1 MKIAYLYY
9 DFLNLYGESGNIK
22 IISNIL
28 KYNKIKHEILYLSLD
43 DELEF
48 DKYDLVYIGS
58 GTEDNLLIALKHLSK
73 YKNDIKKYIEDNKF
87 MLITGNSVDLF
98 GQKIMADVTYDGLGI
113 FDYNI
118 TRGKRKMAEVYLDG
132 KIVKN
137 KIKKYLKEHLESY
150 RGKVKNVVLGC
161 THYPLIQDEI
171 QEVLGEVTFFNGAPY
186 LAKHLKEVLEEKDLS
201 NNKGKKGTIQFIDS
215 SNDEQKKKRFFEIL
229 EK

>member
-73 YKNDIKKYIEDNKF
+73 YKNDIKKYIDDNKF
-87 MLITGNSVDLF
+87 MLVTGNSVDMF
-98 GQKIMADVTYDGLGI
+98 GKKIDDNKALNIFEYEVTK
-113 FDYNI
+113 
-118 TRGKRKMAEVYLDG
+118 GKRKMEEVYING
-132 KIVKN
+132 NIIKN
-137 KIKKYLKEHLESY
+137 KILGFINNNSYVDKLEYPLFENEGIKYKNFYGTYILGPILVRNPMFVKYFLDNLTNKKLKYDLKLETKAY
-150 RGKVKNVVLGC
+150 KEFVKNFK
-161 THYPLIQDEI
+161 E
-171 QEVLGEVTFFNGAPY
+171 EVHE
-186 LAKHLKEVLEEKDLS
+186 
-201 NNKGKKGTIQFIDS
+201 
-215 SNDEQKKKRFFEIL
+215 
-229 EK
+229 

>member
-73 YKNDIKKYIEDNKF
+73 YKEDIKKYIEDNKF
-87 MLITGNSVDLF
+87 MLVTGNSVDIF
-98 GQKIMADVTYDGLGI
+98 GKKIEDNKGLNI
-113 FDYNI
+113 FDYEV
-118 TRGKRKMAEVYLDG
+118 TKGKRKMEEVYH
-132 KIVKN
+132 N
-137 KIKKYLKEHLESY
+137 KILGFINNNSYNSKYSDADIIRYNNFYGTYILGPILVRNPELVKQFLNDLTNKKLKYDLKLEIKAY
-150 RGKVKNVVLGC
+150 NEF
-161 THYPLIQDEI
+161 INN
-171 QEVLGEVTFFNGAPY
+171 F
-186 LAKHLKEVLEEKDLS
+186 KECINE
-201 NNKGKKGTIQFIDS
+201 
-215 SNDEQKKKRFFEIL
+215 
-229 EK
+229 

>member
-43 DELEF
+43 DDLDF
-48 DKYDLVYIGS
+48 NSYDLVYIGS
-58 GTEDNLLIALKHLSK
+58 GTEENQLIALNHLMN
-73 YKNDIKKYIEDNKF
+73 YRDDIKKYIEDNKF

-98 GQKIMADVTYDGLGI
+98 GQKIMADGTYDGLGI

-118 TRGKRKMAEVYLDG
+118 TRGKRKMAEIYLDG

-137 KIKKYLKEHLESY
+137 KILGFINNNSYIDKIIYPLFENEGIKYHNFYATYILGPILVRNPEFTKYFLNRLTNKKLKYDLKLETKAY
-150 RGKVKNVVLGC
+150 HEFVKNFK
-161 THYPLIQDEI
+161 E
-171 QEVLGEVTFFNGAPY
+171 EVCE
-186 LAKHLKEVLEEKDLS
+186 
-201 NNKGKKGTIQFIDS
+201 
-215 SNDEQKKKRFFEIL
+215 
-229 EK
+229 

>member
-43 DELEF
+43 DKLEF

-87 MLITGNSVDLF
+87 MLVTGNSVDMF
-98 GQKIMADVTYDGLGI
+98 GKKIEDIKALNI
-113 FDYNI
+113 FDYEV
-118 TRGKRKMAEVYLDG
+118 TKGKRKMEEVYH
-132 KIVKN
+132 N
-137 KIKKYLKEHLESY
+137 KILGFINNNSY
-150 RGKVKNVVLGC
+150 NSE
-161 THYPLIQDEI
+161 Y
-171 QEVLGEVTFFNGAPY
+171 
-186 LAKHLKEVLEEKDLS
+186 
-201 NNKGKKGTIQFIDS
+201 IDS
-215 SNDEQKKKRFFEIL
+215 DIIRHNNFYGTYILGPILVRNPELIKQFLNQLTDKKLKYDLKL
-229 EK
+229 ETKAYNEFIKNFKENNHE

>member
-43 DELEF
+43 DKLEF

-87 MLITGNSVDLF
+87 MLVTGNSVDMF
-98 GQKIMADVTYDGLGI
+98 GKKIDDIKALNI
-113 FDYNI
+113 FDYEV
-118 TRGKRKMAEVYLDG
+118 TKGKRKMDEVYH
-132 KIVKN
+132 N
-137 KIKKYLKEHLESY
+137 KILGFINNNSYNSEYSDTDIIKYNNFYGTYILGPILVRNPELVKQFLNDLTNKKLKYELKLETKAY
-150 RGKVKNVVLGC
+150 NEFIKN
-161 THYPLIQDEI
+161 
-171 QEVLGEVTFFNGAPY
+171 F
-186 LAKHLKEVLEEKDLS
+186 KENINE
-201 NNKGKKGTIQFIDS
+201 
-215 SNDEQKKKRFFEIL
+215 
-229 EK
+229 

>member
-87 MLITGNSVDLF
+87 MLVTGNSVDMF
-98 GQKIMADVTYDGLGI
+98 GKKIDDNKALNIFEYEVSKGI
-113 FDYNI
+113 
-118 TRGKRKMAEVYLDG
+118 RKKEEVYH
-132 KIVKN
+132 N
-137 KIKKYLKEHLESY
+137 KILGFINNNSY
-150 RGKVKNVVLGC
+150 
-161 THYPLIQDEI
+161 
-171 QEVLGEVTFFNGAPY
+171 
-186 LAKHLKEVLEEKDLS
+186 
-201 NNKGKKGTIQFIDS
+201 NNKYCDTDIIRHNNFYGTYILGPILVRNPHLVKQFLNNLTNKKLKYDLKLETKAYNEFIK
-215 SNDEQKKKRFFEIL
+215 NFKENTNE
-229 EK
+229 

>member
-73 YKNDIKKYIEDNKF
+73 YKEDIKKYIEDNKF
-87 MLITGNSVDLF
+87 MLVTGNSVDIF
-98 GQKIMADVTYDGLGI
+98 GKKIEDNKGLNI
-113 FDYNI
+113 FDYEV
-118 TRGKRKMAEVYLDG
+118 TKGKRKMEEVYH
-132 KIVKN
+132 N
-137 KIKKYLKEHLESY
+137 KILGFINNNSYNSKYSDADIIGYHNFYGTYILGPILVRNPELVKQFLNDLTNKKLKYDLKLEIKAY
-150 RGKVKNVVLGC
+150 NEF
-161 THYPLIQDEI
+161 INN
-171 QEVLGEVTFFNGAPY
+171 F
-186 LAKHLKEVLEEKDLS
+186 KECINE
-201 NNKGKKGTIQFIDS
+201 
-215 SNDEQKKKRFFEIL
+215 
-229 EK
+229 

>member
-73 YKNDIKKYIEDNKF
+73 YKEDIKKYIEDNKF
-87 MLITGNSVDLF
+87 MLVTGNSVDIF
-98 GQKIMADVTYDGLGI
+98 GKKIEDNKGLNI
-113 FDYNI
+113 FDYEV
-118 TRGKRKMAEVYLDG
+118 TKGKRKMEEVYH
-132 KIVKN
+132 N
-137 KIKKYLKEHLESY
+137 KILGFINNNSYNSEYSDIDIIRYSNFYGTYILGPILVRNPELVKQFLNDLTNKKLKYDLKLETKAY
-150 RGKVKNVVLGC
+150 NEF
-161 THYPLIQDEI
+161 INN
-171 QEVLGEVTFFNGAPY
+171 F
-186 LAKHLKEVLEEKDLS
+186 KECINE
-201 NNKGKKGTIQFIDS
+201 
-215 SNDEQKKKRFFEIL
+215 
-229 EK
+229 

>member
-43 DELEF
+43 DKLEF

-87 MLITGNSVDLF
+87 MLVTGNSVDMF
-98 GQKIMADVTYDGLGI
+98 GKKIEDNKALNIFEYEVTK
-113 FDYNI
+113 
-118 TRGKRKMAEVYLDG
+118 GKRKMEEVYNNNILGFINNNSYNSEYSDTDIIKYNNFYG
-132 KIVKN
+132 TYILGPILVRNPHLVKQFLNDLTN
-137 KIKKYLKEHLESY
+137 KKLKYDLKLETKAYNEFIKNFKE
-150 RGKVKNVVLGC
+150 
-161 THYPLIQDEI
+161 
-171 QEVLGEVTFFNGAPY
+171 
-186 LAKHLKEVLEEKDLS
+186 
-201 NNKGKKGTIQFIDS
+201 NNH
-215 SNDEQKKKRFFEIL
+215 E
-229 EK
+229 

>member
-43 DELEF
+43 DELDF
-48 DKYDLVYIGS
+48 NSYDLVYIGS
-58 GTEDNLLIALKHLSK
+58 GTEENQLIALNHLMN
-73 YKNDIKKYIEDNKF
+73 YRDDIKKYIEDNKF

-98 GQKIMADVTYDGLGI
+98 GQKIMADGTYDGLGI

-137 KIKKYLKEHLESY
+137 KILGFINNNSYIDKIIYPLFENEGIKYHNFYATYILGPILVRNPEFTKYFLNRLTNKKLKYDLKLETKAY
-150 RGKVKNVVLGC
+150 HEFVKNFK
-161 THYPLIQDEI
+161 E
-171 QEVLGEVTFFNGAPY
+171 EVCE
-186 LAKHLKEVLEEKDLS
+186 
-201 NNKGKKGTIQFIDS
+201 
-215 SNDEQKKKRFFEIL
+215 
-229 EK
+229 

>member
-87 MLITGNSVDLF
+87 MLVTGNSVDMF
-98 GQKIMADVTYDGLGI
+98 GKKIDDNKALNIFEYEVTK
-113 FDYNI
+113 
-118 TRGKRKMAEVYLDG
+118 GKRKMEEVYH
-132 KIVKN
+132 N
-137 KIKKYLKEHLESY
+137 KILGFINNNSY
-150 RGKVKNVVLGC
+150 NNNYCDTDIIRHNNFYGTYILG
-161 THYPLIQDEI
+161 PIL
-171 QEVLGEVTFFNGAPY
+171 VRNPY
-186 LAKHLKEVLEEKDLS
+186 LVKQFLNDLTNKKLKYDLKLETKAYNE
-201 NNKGKKGTIQFIDS
+201 FIK
-215 SNDEQKKKRFFEIL
+215 NFKENTNE
-229 EK
+229 